1 VWRLGGSIHYLQP
14 RQRISEVWASHH
26 FRPYALDSSRVTATS
41 FSTSHGTGPGRMD
54 LPNIRHDTST
64 LESAELQRDSL
75 GSSWSLSEDPQVLH
89 NSQVL

>member
-1 VWRLGGSIHYLQP
+1 
-14 RQRISEVWASHH
+14 
-26 FRPYALDSSRVTATS
+26 
-41 FSTSHGTGPGRMD
+41 MD
-54 LPNIRHDTST
+54 LPIIRHDTST